1 MALDLE
7 EQEQVA
13 ELKAWWT
20 QHGNRVL
27 AVVIAVAVAVVG
39 WQGWRWYEHGQ
50 AAQASV
56 LYDTLTKAAQA
67 GDAKALRDAAGTL
80 VESYPRTLYGSMG
93 ALLAA
98 KFYFERNDLK
108 NAKAQ
113 LQWVIEHSPA
123 EDFRDLARLR
133 LAAVLVDEK
142 AYDEALKLLDAPHAP
157 AYDAQY
163 AALKGD
169 VLAARNQLAE
179 ARAAYQAALE
189 KAERRDSPFRESV
202 RMRLEA
208 LGGLACFGGSSRLA
222 RRCLPRAAR
231 PAGRSRPRWS
241 SFPIPGRCGC
251 CGQRT
256 WVARTASLFFRH
268 RSATPS
274 TRRRGMARWHASTWP
289 TARSAGARPS
299 KPGFPA
305 ASAPTC
311 APPRWPPRRAKSSP
325 STSRRERC
333 AGGRASPP
341 KCPRRRRWATGRFR
355 GGAPT
360 SASFPSA
367 RATGSGRGASTA

>member
-80 VESYPRTLYGSMG
+80 VESYPRTLYASMG

-163 AALKGD
+163 AALRGD
-169 VLAARNQLAE
+169 VLVAKNQLTE

-208 LGGLACFGGSSRLA
+208 LGG
-222 RRCLPRAAR
+222 
-231 PAGRSRPRWS
+231 
-241 SFPIPGRCGC
+241 
-251 CGQRT
+251 
-256 WVARTASLFFRH
+256 
-268 RSATPS
+268 
-274 TRRRGMARWHASTWP
+274 
-289 TARSAGARPS
+289 
-299 KPGFPA
+299 
-305 ASAPTC
+305 
-311 APPRWPPRRAKSSP
+311 
-325 STSRRERC
+325 
-333 AGGRASPP
+333 
-341 KCPRRRRWATGRFR
+341 
-355 GGAPT
+355 
-360 SASFPSA
+360 
-367 RATGSGRGASTA
+367 

>member
-1 MALDLE
+1 VALDLE

-20 QHGNRVL
+20 QHGNRIL

-56 LYDTLTKAAQA
+56 LYDTLSKAAQA

-80 VESYPRTLYGSMG
+80 VESYPRTLYASMG

-169 VLAARNQLAE
+169 VLVAKNQLAE

-208 LGGLACFGGSSRLA
+208 LGG
-222 RRCLPRAAR
+222 
-231 PAGRSRPRWS
+231 
-241 SFPIPGRCGC
+241 
-251 CGQRT
+251 
-256 WVARTASLFFRH
+256 
-268 RSATPS
+268 
-274 TRRRGMARWHASTWP
+274 
-289 TARSAGARPS
+289 
-299 KPGFPA
+299 
-305 ASAPTC
+305 
-311 APPRWPPRRAKSSP
+311 
-325 STSRRERC
+325 
-333 AGGRASPP
+333 
-341 KCPRRRRWATGRFR
+341 
-355 GGAPT
+355 
-360 SASFPSA
+360 
-367 RATGSGRGASTA
+367 